1 MVDIEWHVL
10 LIQVVSFA
18 LTLWLVKVLGWRPLM
33 AHLANRQ
40 ADIRADYDKAD
51 TERRKMEDLRR
62 EYDQRI
68 SVADTEARERIKAA
82 LDRANEQAAQVVT
95 QAQEDARRLT
105 ERAQEEVA
113 RERQKVLA
121 ELRGQVSHLS
131 VAIAGKIIDER
142 LDENKHRAMVD
153 DFISRLGALS

>member
-10 LIQVVSFA
+10 LIQAVSFA
-18 LTLWLVKVLGWRPLM
+18 LTLWFVKWLAWRPM
-33 AHLANRQ
+33 IAHLAGRQ
-40 ADIRADYDKAD
+40 AEIRGDYDKAD
-51 TERRKMEDLRR
+51 AERRKMEELRR
-62 EYDQRI
+62 TYEQRV
-68 SVADTEARERIKAA
+68 SDADAEARERINAA
-82 LDRANEQAAQVVT
+82 IGRANEQAAQVVT
-95 QAQEDARRLT
+95 EAQEDAKRLT
-105 ERAQEEVA
+105 ERAQQEVA

-142 LDENKHRAMVD
+142 LDENKHRGMVD